1 MEKARREDKNSK
13 NSRKQEAKVAP
24 TKQQLGIHEP
34 QQPTPAAMTAKERL
48 DMLYKKAQ
56 QEELENLKL
65 ERQKLDDAL
74 NPASGTINFYGDEKH
89 K

>member
-1 MEKARREDKNSK
+1 
-13 NSRKQEAKVAP
+13 
-24 TKQQLGIHEP
+24 
-34 QQPTPAAMTAKERL
+34 MTAKERL

-74 NPASGTINFYGDEKH
+74 NSASSGGTINFYGNEKL